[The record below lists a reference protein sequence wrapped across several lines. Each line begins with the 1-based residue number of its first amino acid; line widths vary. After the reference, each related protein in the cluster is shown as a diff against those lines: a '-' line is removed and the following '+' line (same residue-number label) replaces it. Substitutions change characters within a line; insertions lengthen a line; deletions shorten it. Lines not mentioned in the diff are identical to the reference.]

1 MAEDTVYL
9 GLWTN
14 YSKGR
19 ILGATLTTTQQ
30 NGALLIA
37 FTGFLI
43 PFVASRFWKLLC
55 IALHSSYSTLDPQ
68 NAVHHQRQ
76 VILRNSSSPDSAL
89 VSCIQMIMAWHR
101 LKWVQGIQGVR
112 MIIIY
117 AAVTITV
124 FSVAGGLSAQISVS
138 AGHEVLLL
146 STNCGVP
153 DSSTAVAGSYYAWA
167 TQGLSDVA
175 NYVQQCYSGNSSK
188 TLTCD
193 RFISKTLPTT
203 IAEYN
208 ASCPFQ
214 QGYID
219 SNLHLGLNLPLHQ
232 GFAYRRTLSCSPLI
246 TDGFS
251 ERSVVGNTSY
261 VQYNYGGFSLT
272 SENLTYTYEYED
284 LDTQYRYQKH
294 VSGSIPSI
302 NYVLASTESITVQGS
317 PATDPGY
324 FIPISNISRH
334 DGDVLIIFLS
344 GNGVQFL
351 NHPMNDEWYRASIPL
366 QSLTLRGYLN
376 QSEVTY
382 ALSEAASPL
391 GCVEQFQ
398 WCNTAYPKDA
408 GCGPLA
414 SFNDAALG
422 AAQFFDLNQE
432 DLGLSRPSSNLTAG
446 TNLIWPLLITLS
458 FAGNDLDSIIRSLGS
473 QTLASQSLLEESV
486 QLPLPANQWQIDVTK
501 WWNLSLAS
509 LQSSYLETA
518 LGTAPS
524 KLLPLNDPE
533 RRLCSSQKI
542 SNHEFSNFNLFAL
555 LLTYITSAV
564 IILASFIAEPLLAWL
579 SRNYGY
585 KQLQQLEWVTNE
597 SLQLHRLAQEEL
609 GLDHWSNG
617 AKKVPTTS
625 NQWILLRS
633 LDISNPKHPVLS
645 RTQGSPQ
652 CAEEPGLDQYPSES
666 GSHCSTAVQAV
677 GSTDPAN
684 FVWTGQTE
692 QNVTTSSSPK
702 IRP

>member
-9 GLWTN
+9 GPWTN

-55 IALHSSYSTLDPQ
+55 IALHSSYSTLEPR

-89 VSCIQMIMAWHR
+89 VSCIQMVMAWRRHKRIKDIRSVR
-101 LKWVQGIQGVR
+101 LV
-112 MIIIY
+112 IIY
-117 AAVTITV
+117 AAATISI
-124 FSVAGGLSAQISVS
+124 FSLAGGLSSQISTS

-146 STNCGVP
+146 GTDCGLP
-153 DSSTAVAGSYYAWA
+153 DASAGSVSSYYSWG
-167 TQGLSDVA
+167 TNGLSDVA

-208 ASCPFQ
+208 SSCPFQ

-219 SNLHLGLNLPLHQ
+219 SNLHLGLNLPLQQ

-246 TDGFS
+246 TEGFS
-251 ERSVVGNTSY
+251 AKTGKGDTSY
-261 VQYNYGGFSLT
+261 VQYNYGGFSLP
-272 SENLTYTYEYED
+272 SHNLNFTYEYED
-284 LDTQYRYQKH
+284 LDTQYRYQNQL
-294 VSGSIPSI
+294 SGSVPSV
-302 NYVLASTESITVQGS
+302 NYVLASIPSITVQGA
-317 PATDPGY
+317 PASDPGY
-324 FIPISNISRH
+324 FIPNSNISRH
-334 DGDVLIIFLS
+334 DGDVSVIFLS
-344 GNGVQFL
+344 GNGVRFFD
-351 NHPMNDEWYRASIPL
+351 HPMNDEWYRATVPL
-366 QSLTLRGYLN
+366 QSLDLTGYN
-376 QSEVTY
+376 QSERTY

-391 GCVEQFQ
+391 GCVQQFQ
-398 WCNTAYPKDA
+398 WCNTAYSNNA

-422 AAQFFDLNQE
+422 AAQFFNLSQQDLE
-432 DLGLSRPSSNLTAG
+432 LSRPSSNSTAG
-446 TNLIWPLLITLS
+446 TNLIWPLLITE
-458 FAGNDLDSIIRSLGS
+458 FFVGNDFESVITTLGP
-473 QTLASQSLLEESV
+473 QTLASQSLLEGSI
-486 QLPLPANQWQIDVTK
+486 QLPLPVNQWQIDVTK

-509 LQSSYLETA
+509 LQSSYLDTA

-524 KLLPLNDPE
+524 KLPPLNDHE

-542 SNHEFSNFNLFAL
+542 SSHEFSNFNLFAL
-555 LLTYITSAV
+555 LLTYITSAI
-564 IILASFIAEPLLAWL
+564 IILTSFVAEPLLAWL
-579 SRNYGY
+579 SRKHGY

-609 GLDHWSNG
+609 GLDDWENG
-617 AKKVPTTS
+617 AKKVPTTI
-625 NQWILLRS
+625 NPWIMLRS

-645 RTQGSPQ
+645 RPQ
-652 CAEEPGLDQYPSES
+652 ASTECAEQPGLAEYPSES
-666 GSHCSTAVQAV
+666 GSHSSTAAQTI
-677 GSTDPAN
+677 GSTAPIK
-684 FVWTGQTE
+684 FVSTAQTE
-692 QNVTTSSSPK
+692 HN
-702 IRP
+702 